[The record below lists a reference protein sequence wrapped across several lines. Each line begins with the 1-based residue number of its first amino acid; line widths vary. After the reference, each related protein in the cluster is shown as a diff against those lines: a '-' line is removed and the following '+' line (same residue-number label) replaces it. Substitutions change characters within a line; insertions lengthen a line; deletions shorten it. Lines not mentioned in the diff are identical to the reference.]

1 MEKDRQVFV
10 PERCINHQCSSMIPY
25 WLMPSDL
32 CGGCEL
38 GYRYPLV
45 SHEYQPQ
52 IEHSP
57 GKVTETQKESRNLPS
72 IMNFRD
78 ELLIFVMNLKIY
90 IYTYILSLTIWHNG
104 YSLVL
109 FRWQVHLWLWIP
121 SFQGRTHV
129 LRRELRAEPSQ
140 VGELRPLAEPR
151 TCWFRRVVDK
161 LHRWLW

>member
-57 GKVTETQKESRNLPS
+57 GKVTETQTESRNLKHHELQGRAV
-72 IMNFRD
+72 NFRY
-78 ELLIFVMNLKIY
+78 ESKYIY
-90 IYTYILSLTIWHNG
+90 IYILSLTIWHNG

-109 FRWQVHLWLWIP
+109 FRWQVHLWLRIP